1 MSVISLLLNVAIFFI
16 LLNAG
21 YLRRRRNDPTYPEK
35 PFRQLYLFPL
45 ALGVVFTLI
54 VDSFRGIVMYQ
65 LIIFAAAALLLYWIF
80 FVMSGRKH

>member
-1 MSVISLLLNVAIFFI
+1 MIIFSLLLNTVIFFI

-21 YLRRRRNDPTYPEK
+21 YLRRRRSDPMCPEK
-35 PFRQLYLFPL
+35 PFHQLYLFPL

-65 LIIFAAAALLLYWIF
+65 LIIFVAAALLLYWIF
-80 FVMSGRKH
+80 FVMSGQKR